1 MSIIGSLG
9 NLFGYKGDFAEAFG
23 SSIVEAST
31 STFADGID
39 KSLNKFDKR
48 VDDYDKIELA
58 TDIKKG
64 ELQQKELKDAVNG
77 IKKYTQ
83 IGFSPA
89 IAAAIHVS
97 PVATQ
102 KIIIDAANSTED
114 KTTLDSLWTSSV
126 EINKEMPTISIMDA
140 AKLLVG
146 NQIKTERDYSN
157 IPETKNMLT
166 RLGINANLKEELKKR
181 AASRPTTVLDLS
193 VDTDATIPTG
203 GPTSDALAKS
213 KSLNAKSILPREP
226 KLESELIKLDRISY
240 KGSLPNA
247 SSLDVINGLE
257 SDMLSTRLQITSAAS
272 KGQYI
277 ADAMIKN
284 NVRMRSNPSFVT
296 KDNPSGLTIFA
307 NKNFI
312 KSVKDTN
319 IAVENET
326 NEEKQNALKSRLKDI
341 FKKIQTVYGNEAV
354 KQLANLIK

>member
-64 ELQQKELKDAVNG
+64 ELQQTELKDAVNG

-102 KIIIDAANSTED
+102 KIIIDAANSTVD
-114 KTTLDSLWTSSV
+114 KTTLDSLWKSSV

-203 GPTSDALAKS
+203 GPTADALAKS
-213 KSLNAKSILPREP
+213 KALNKTETQPRLKTYADETLKLLPIINQGNRIGATPAEVIASMEASIAL
-226 KLESELIKLDRISY
+226 
-240 KGSLPNA
+240 
-247 SSLDVINGLE
+247 NGIQ
-257 SDMLSTRLQITSAAS
+257 STQVDTS
-272 KGQYI
+272 GNYI
-277 ADAMIKN
+277 GDAMIKS
-284 NVRMRSNPSFVT
+284 RKRQRYSD
-296 KDNPSGLTIFA
+296 K
-307 NKNFI
+307 
-312 KSVKDTN
+312 
-319 IAVENET
+319 
-326 NEEKQNALKSRLKDI
+326 LKSLANPEGIVI
-341 FKKIQTVYGNEAV
+341 FSNVGFIDGI
-354 KQLANLIK
+354 KQLAEIADAGGEGSENATKQLENIISKIREIYGSDATSVFGKLIK

>member
-58 TDIKKG
+58 ADIKKG
-64 ELQQKELKDAVNG
+64 ELQQTELKDAVNG

-114 KTTLDSLWTSSV
+114 KTTLDSLWKSSV

-181 AASRPTTVLDLS
+181 AASRPTTLLDLS

-203 GPTSDALAKS
+203 GPTADALAKS
-213 KSLNAKSILPREP
+213 KALNKTATQPRLKTYADETLKLLPIINQGNRIGATPAQVIASMEASIALNGIQ
-226 KLESELIKLDRISY
+226 STQVD
-240 KGSLPNA
+240 A
-247 SSLDVINGLE
+247 SGN
-257 SDMLSTRLQITSAAS
+257 
-272 KGQYI
+272 YI
-277 ADAMIKN
+277 GDAMIKS
-284 NVRMRSNPSFVT
+284 RKRQRYSD
-296 KDNPSGLTIFA
+296 K
-307 NKNFI
+307 
-312 KSVKDTN
+312 
-319 IAVENET
+319 
-326 NEEKQNALKSRLKDI
+326 LKSLANPEGVVI
-341 FKKIQTVYGNEAV
+341 FSNVGFIDGI
-354 KQLANLIK
+354 KQLAEIADAGGEGSENATKQLENIISKIREIYGSDATSVFGKLIK

>member
-64 ELQQKELKDAVNG
+64 ELQQTELKDAVNG

-114 KTTLDSLWTSSV
+114 KTTLDSLWKSSV

-203 GPTSDALAKS
+203 GPTADALAKS
-213 KSLNAKSILPREP
+213 KALNKTATQPRLKTYADETLKLLPIINQGNRIGATPAQVIASMEASIAL
-226 KLESELIKLDRISY
+226 
-240 KGSLPNA
+240 
-247 SSLDVINGLE
+247 NGIQ
-257 SDMLSTRLQITSAAS
+257 STQVDTS
-272 KGQYI
+272 GNYI
-277 ADAMIKN
+277 GDAMIKS
-284 NVRMRSNPSFVT
+284 RKRQRYSD
-296 KDNPSGLTIFA
+296 K
-307 NKNFI
+307 
-312 KSVKDTN
+312 
-319 IAVENET
+319 
-326 NEEKQNALKSRLKDI
+326 LKSLANPEGVVI
-341 FKKIQTVYGNEAV
+341 FSNVGFIDGI
-354 KQLANLIK
+354 KQLAEIADAGGEGSENATKQLENIISKIREIYGSDATSVFGKLIK

>member
-58 TDIKKG
+58 ADIKKG
-64 ELQQKELKDAVNG
+64 ELQQTELKDAVNG

-114 KTTLDSLWTSSV
+114 KTTLDSLWKSSV

-203 GPTSDALAKS
+203 GPTADALAKS
-213 KSLNAKSILPREP
+213 KALNKTATQPRLKTYADETLKLLPIINQGNRIGATPAQVIASMEASIAL
-226 KLESELIKLDRISY
+226 
-240 KGSLPNA
+240 
-247 SSLDVINGLE
+247 NGIQ
-257 SDMLSTRLQITSAAS
+257 STQVDTS
-272 KGQYI
+272 GNYI
-277 ADAMIKN
+277 GDAMIKS
-284 NVRMRSNPSFVT
+284 RKRQRYSD
-296 KDNPSGLTIFA
+296 K
-307 NKNFI
+307 
-312 KSVKDTN
+312 
-319 IAVENET
+319 
-326 NEEKQNALKSRLKDI
+326 LKSLANPEGIVI
-341 FKKIQTVYGNEAV
+341 FSNVGFIDGI
-354 KQLANLIK
+354 KQLAEIADAGGEGSENATKQLENIISKIREIYGSDATSVFGKLIK